1 MEIENKKCVMILDE
15 ALPLGILA
23 NTAGILGITLGRHL
37 PETIGPDVCDKSG
50 REHLGIIAIPVPILK
65 AGQERIRAIRQ
76 RLYQPEFADVVT
88 VDFSNVAQSCNV
100 YDEYQAHAAATEEN
114 DFSYFGLGLCGP
126 KKLINQLS
134 GNLPLLR

>member
-23 NTAGILGITLGRHL
+23 NTAGILGITLGKHV
-37 PETIGPDVCDKSG
+37 PETIGPDVRDKSG
-50 REHLGIIAIPVPILK
+50 REHLGIIAIPVPILR
-65 AGQERIRAIRQ
+65 AGRERIREIRQ
-76 RLYQPEFADVVT
+76 RLYQPEFAGVIT
-88 VDFSNVAQSCNV
+88 VDFSDVAQHCNV
-100 YDEYQAHAAATEEN
+100 YDEYQAHAAATEEV